1 MKTIQEQIAVMQ
13 HFADGGRVER
23 MDYKGDWHLASAP
36 VWDWHVWDYRIAEEV
51 DPYSELKLAAAD
63 PTKQIRLLDERGRG
77 DHGPWQDAGYGRKWV
92 FPPEE
97 YEIRDK
103 PKPMKKVK
111 LLAWFTGERLV
122 WVVEEYTVLS
132 DWKRV
137 PSEDKEIEVADD

>member
-13 HFADGGRVER
+13 HFADGGQVER
-23 MDYKGDWHLASAP
+23 MNYKGDWCIASAP
-36 VWDWHVWDYRIAEEV
+36 VWDWHVFDYRIAEI
-51 DPYSELKLAAAD
+51 DPYAELKKSAAD
-63 PTKQIRLLDERGRG
+63 PTKQIRVNVANA
-77 DHGPWQDAGYGRKWV
+77 PWYDSTSFVV
-92 FPPEE
+92 FTLSASH

-103 PKPMKKVK
+103 PKKVK